1 MQLNELLSGVVVL
14 MRPQE
19 EIEITSIAFDSR
31 KVEKGSLFCCIP
43 GTKTDGH
50 DYAKMAMERGA
61 AALVVAVILAYRG
74 KSLIVVAL
82 SSSAAVLIVEWA
94 MSHL

>member
-31 KVEKGSLFCCIP
+31 KVEKGSLF
-43 GTKTDGH
+43 
-50 DYAKMAMERGA
+50 
-61 AALVVAVILAYRG
+61 
-74 KSLIVVAL
+74 
-82 SSSAAVLIVEWA
+82 
-94 MSHL
+94 